1 MFNFFAD
8 PSNFIVN
15 IVLLLIVLVVL
26 VVIHELGHF
35 VVARRAGV
43 TVHEFGIGFPPRAK
57 VMHTDSKGTAYTL
70 NWLPIGGFVKLE
82 GEDGGESDDP
92 NAFSRR
98 PLSTRLAILLAGVF
112 MNILLAF
119 VIFSGIAMF
128 ADPVVHARIDV
139 VQPDTP
145 AESIGLRGGTQ
156 IGTDGE
162 GNPIYDESGDVI
174 IAIDGRQFPV
184 FDNIE
189 STTLPSLAYLR
200 NHAGQEVTL
209 TIRSAD
215 GTVRD
220 VPVTLRVPENDQQGA
235 LGIIVHP
242 TPVQDQISHGPLEA
256 VIIGAQRTW
265 QAATLVLRGLG
276 ELITNIGNPPV
287 SGPVGIVD
295 TIGQVRAIGAPI
307 FLVYLIGLLSANLA
321 VVNALPF
328 PPLDGGRVAV
338 ALIQRVSGN
347 RVSEAAERLVYL
359 TGFILLML
367 LLVYVTFFDIQRLG

>member
-1 MFNFFAD
+1 MFNFIAD

-15 IVLLLIVLVVL
+15 IVLLLVILVVL
-26 VVIHELGHF
+26 VVIHEFGHF

-43 TVHEFGIGFPPRAK
+43 TVHEFGVGFPPRAK
-57 VMHTDSKGTAYTL
+57 VLGTDSKGTAYTL

-98 PLSTRLAILLAGVF
+98 PLGTRLAILLAGVF

-119 VIFSGIAMF
+119 IIFAGIAMF
-128 ADPVVHARIDV
+128 ADPIAHVRIGE
-139 VQPDTP
+139 VQPGTP
-145 AESIGLRGGTQ
+145 AAAVGLQGSTVT
-156 IGTDGE
+156 GTDAE
-162 GNPIYDESGDVI
+162 GNPIWEENGDVI
-174 IAIDGRQFPV
+174 IAIDGQTFPV
-184 FDNIE
+184 FD
-189 STTLPSLAYLR
+189 SVTSATPSLDYLR
-200 NHAGQEVTL
+200 AHAGEAVTL
-209 TIRSAD
+209 TVRSAD
-215 GTVRD
+215 GSERV
-220 VPVTLRVPENDQQGA
+220 VPVTLRVPEPGQGA
-235 LGIIVHP
+235 LGIRVHP
-242 TPVQDQISHGPLEA
+242 ALVQEEVSHGPVEA
-256 VIIGAQRTW
+256 IVIGAQRTF

-276 ELITNIGNPPV
+276 DLITNIGNPPV

-295 TIGQVRAIGAPI
+295 TIGQVRSIGAPI

-338 ALIQRVSGN
+338 ALIQKISGN

-359 TGFILLML
+359 TGFILLMM